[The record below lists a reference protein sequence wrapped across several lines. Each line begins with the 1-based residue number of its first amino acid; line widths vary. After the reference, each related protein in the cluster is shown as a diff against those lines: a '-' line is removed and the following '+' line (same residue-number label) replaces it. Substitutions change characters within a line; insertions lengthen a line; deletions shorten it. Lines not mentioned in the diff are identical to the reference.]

1 VHTFEHILVGLNVG
15 LTVGPGFPMALLL
28 AFNTRLFSTRL
39 IDAIHLTNDPT
50 NFDS

>member
-1 VHTFEHILVGLNVG
+1 MHTFEHILVGLN
-15 LTVGPGFPMALLL
+15 VGPGFPMALLL